1 MYLCHMHVR
10 IITVIDY
17 ISNIP
22 LEKILY
28 DITEANRKFILGET
42 TLVPSL
48 GNFWFWEKTFINDRI
63 HFKFEYVDSRSALFL
78 KPKLIKGSWYPM
90 KKQPSKNR

>member
-10 IITVIDY
+10 AITVIDY

-48 GNFWFWEKTFINDRI
+48 DNF
-63 HFKFEYVDSRSALFL
+63 
-78 KPKLIKGSWYPM
+78 
-90 KKQPSKNR
+90 

>member
-10 IITVIDY
+10 IITNIDY
-17 ISNIP
+17 ISNIT

-42 TLVPSL
+42 ALVPSL
-48 GNFWFWEKTFINDRI
+48 DFLILRKNFYK
-63 HFKFEYVDSRSALFL
+63 
-78 KPKLIKGSWYPM
+78 
-90 KKQPSKNR
+90 